1 MLRVARPLQLESAA
15 GAYLVLNRGNYRAGP
30 HSPLVTAGREGS
42 ISSRASSDETVKAQ
56 QNCSRAISKNDKGAT
71 GWPPLPSSRSSREW
85 AQPAT
90 HWVALRTTVTGATQ
104 NSGTNAALDGDTEAT
119 EVEDGLS
126 DIARVRSSTATM
138 LALDPFLNSKDSTK
152 AMPVVA
158 PTPEMTME

>member
-71 GWPPLPSSRSSREW
+71 GWPPLSIKPFFARMGPTRHSLGRAADYGHRRDAKLRNERRTRWRHRS
-85 AQPAT
+85 
-90 HWVALRTTVTGATQ
+90 
-104 NSGTNAALDGDTEAT
+104 N
-119 EVEDGLS
+119 
-126 DIARVRSSTATM
+126 
-138 LALDPFLNSKDSTK
+138 
-152 AMPVVA
+152 
-158 PTPEMTME
+158 